1 MTTQSPPERSRR
13 PLSEDEAEAARSYAS
28 ALLGAAGGDD
38 AVASTLEDLDAFRA
52 EVLDANPKFADVLA
66 SPKIPSADKDR
77 MLVELCEGRVRDVT
91 LRFLRVLNRHDR
103 LGLADAVAEEA
114 RRLWDRRRGRVAVKV
129 RTAAPLS
136 PDQAEALR
144 AKVAGLTQGGE
155 PVLNVVTDP
164 DLIGGLVV
172 QIGDVVLDASVR
184 NRLEQIRQ
192 RLIEG
197 KTHEI
202 QKRRDQFSHPA

>member
-1 MTTQSPPERSRR
+1 MTRVYNFSAGPAVLPVKVLQEAQSAVLELPGAGSSILEISHRSK
-13 PLSEDEAEAARSYAS
+13 PFAAVHEEAKTLLRQLLEIPAGYQILFLQGGSS
-28 ALLGAAGGDD
+28 LQFTMLPMNLLGEKQ
-38 AVASTLEDLDAFRA
+38 T
-52 EVLDANPKFADVLA
+52 ADYILTGTWG
-66 SPKIPSADKDR
+66 KKGFD
-77 MLVELCEGRVRDVT
+77 
-91 LRFLRVLNRHDR
+91 
-103 LGLADAVAEEA
+103 EA

-129 RTAAPLS
+129 RTAAPL
-136 PDQAEALR
+136 DQAQIEALR

-184 NRLEQIRQ
+184 NRLEQIRK

-202 QKRRDQFSHPA
+202 QKRRDQFSHSA